1 MLAIRIS
8 GTKLK
13 TARQLV
19 GWSRDTAA
27 IRSSVNWLTV
37 RGHLPG
43 AVSDFRGLC
52 VAEGLAAGSGSGIYR
67 MTLKDRQLILVAID

>member
-1 MLAIRIS
+1 VCRPCFLVMLAIRIT

-37 RGHLPG
+37 SGRLPG
-43 AVSDFRGLC
+43 AASDSRAL
-52 VAEGLAAGSGSGIYR
+52 
-67 MTLKDRQLILVAID
+67 